1 MGACRTSI
9 KEGRRYYEQERF
21 FNFLSKF
28 YKNMKNADKK
38 AVAKSFGI
46 GYTYLESWLESIS
59 YVRNVCAHY
68 GRLYNAKL
76 SKTPILYKEYT
87 QAGIGNNRMFGVLLC
102 MKQILKKNQIII
114 SVIAIMLIAAGYMN
128 YTSNEKQVLETAVL
142 TDSEKYAGIGDAT
155 LVSANVADNND
166 LVNNNEG
173 QNIAADSV
181 KSEEKKD
188 EIKSNEQNTEN
199 KENDKNTVPN
209 EVNTSTNVT
218 ETSGDQYFAELR
230 LERDKMYSQM
240 LESYQKI
247 LSNSQISE
255 TQKEISEN
263 EIKKINDT
271 RNAIMI
277 AENLIKNKGFEDL
290 IIFIN
295 GDSISIIVKAKELKE
310 EQIAQIQ
317 NIISRELKGEIE
329 NIHISNKE

>member
-1 MGACRTSI
+1 
-9 KEGRRYYEQERF
+9 
-21 FNFLSKF
+21 
-28 YKNMKNADKK
+28 
-38 AVAKSFGI
+38 
-46 GYTYLESWLESIS
+46 
-59 YVRNVCAHY
+59 
-68 GRLYNAKL
+68 
-76 SKTPILYKEYT
+76 
-87 QAGIGNNRMFGVLLC
+87 
-102 MKQILKKNQIII
+102 
-114 SVIAIMLIAAGYMN
+114 MLIAAGYMN
-128 YTSNEKQVLETAVL
+128 YTSNEKQALETAVL

-155 LVSANVADNND
+155 LVSANVTDNND
-166 LVNNNEG
+166 LVNNDETQNTDNE
-173 QNIAADSV
+173 NNDTS
-181 KSEEKKD
+181 KDEDKKD

-199 KENDKNTVPN
+199 KENDKNTVQN
-209 EVNTSTNVT
+209 EINTSTNVT

-277 AENLIKNKGFEDL
+277 AENLIKNKGFQDL

>member
-1 MGACRTSI
+1 
-9 KEGRRYYEQERF
+9 
-21 FNFLSKF
+21 
-28 YKNMKNADKK
+28 
-38 AVAKSFGI
+38 
-46 GYTYLESWLESIS
+46 
-59 YVRNVCAHY
+59 
-68 GRLYNAKL
+68 
-76 SKTPILYKEYT
+76 
-87 QAGIGNNRMFGVLLC
+87 

-128 YTSNEKQVLETAVL
+128 YTSNEKQALETAVL

-155 LVSANVADNND
+155 LVSANVADDND
-166 LVNNNEG
+166 LVNNDET
-173 QNIAADSV
+173 QNIIYDSA
-181 KSEEKKD
+181 KNEEKKD
-188 EIKSNEQNTEN
+188 EIKSNDQNTES
-199 KENDKNTVPN
+199 KENIVQN
-209 EVNTSTNVT
+209 EINTSTTVT

-247 LSNSQISE
+247 LSNNQISE

-277 AENLIKNKGFEDL
+277 AENLIKNKGFQDL

>member
-1 MGACRTSI
+1 
-9 KEGRRYYEQERF
+9 
-21 FNFLSKF
+21 
-28 YKNMKNADKK
+28 
-38 AVAKSFGI
+38 
-46 GYTYLESWLESIS
+46 
-59 YVRNVCAHY
+59 
-68 GRLYNAKL
+68 
-76 SKTPILYKEYT
+76 
-87 QAGIGNNRMFGVLLC
+87 

-128 YTSNEKQVLETAVL
+128 YTSNEKQALETAVL

-155 LVSANVADNND
+155 LVSANVTDNND
-166 LVNNNEG
+166 A
-173 QNIAADSV
+173 QNITDDST
-181 KSEEKKD
+181 KNED
-188 EIKSNEQNTEN
+188 EIKSNEQNTETTGN
-199 KENDKNTVPN
+199 AVPN
-209 EVNTSTNVT
+209 EVNTSTTVT

>member
-1 MGACRTSI
+1 
-9 KEGRRYYEQERF
+9 
-21 FNFLSKF
+21 
-28 YKNMKNADKK
+28 
-38 AVAKSFGI
+38 
-46 GYTYLESWLESIS
+46 
-59 YVRNVCAHY
+59 
-68 GRLYNAKL
+68 
-76 SKTPILYKEYT
+76 
-87 QAGIGNNRMFGVLLC
+87 

-128 YTSNEKQVLETAVL
+128 YTSNEKQALETAVL

-155 LVSANVADNND
+155 LVSANVTDNND
-166 LVNNNEG
+166 A
-173 QNIAADSV
+173 QNITDDST
-181 KSEEKKD
+181 KNED
-188 EIKSNEQNTEN
+188 EIKSNEQNTE
-199 KENDKNTVPN
+199 ENDKNTVQN
-209 EVNTSTNVT
+209 EVNTSTTVT

-277 AENLIKNKGFEDL
+277 AENLIKNKGFQDL

>member
-1 MGACRTSI
+1 
-9 KEGRRYYEQERF
+9 
-21 FNFLSKF
+21 
-28 YKNMKNADKK
+28 
-38 AVAKSFGI
+38 
-46 GYTYLESWLESIS
+46 
-59 YVRNVCAHY
+59 
-68 GRLYNAKL
+68 
-76 SKTPILYKEYT
+76 
-87 QAGIGNNRMFGVLLC
+87 

-128 YTSNEKQVLETAVL
+128 YTSNEKQALETAVL

-166 LVNNNEG
+166 ET
-173 QNIAADSV
+173 QNIIDDSA
-181 KSEEKKD
+181 KNEEKKD
-188 EIKSNEQNTEN
+188 EIKSNDQNTESKDN
-199 KENDKNTVPN
+199 IVQN
-209 EVNTSTNVT
+209 EINTSTTVT

-247 LSNSQISE
+247 LSNNQISE

-277 AENLIKNKGFEDL
+277 AENLIKNKGFQDL

>member
-1 MGACRTSI
+1 
-9 KEGRRYYEQERF
+9 
-21 FNFLSKF
+21 
-28 YKNMKNADKK
+28 
-38 AVAKSFGI
+38 
-46 GYTYLESWLESIS
+46 
-59 YVRNVCAHY
+59 
-68 GRLYNAKL
+68 
-76 SKTPILYKEYT
+76 
-87 QAGIGNNRMFGVLLC
+87 

-128 YTSNEKQVLETAVL
+128 YTSNEKQALEIAVL

-166 LVNNNEG
+166 LVNNDETQNTDNE
-173 QNIAADSV
+173 NNNTSKD
-181 KSEEKKD
+181 EDKKD

-199 KENDKNTVPN
+199 KENDKNTVQN

-277 AENLIKNKGFEDL
+277 AENLIKNKGFQDL

>member
-1 MGACRTSI
+1 
-9 KEGRRYYEQERF
+9 
-21 FNFLSKF
+21 
-28 YKNMKNADKK
+28 
-38 AVAKSFGI
+38 
-46 GYTYLESWLESIS
+46 
-59 YVRNVCAHY
+59 
-68 GRLYNAKL
+68 
-76 SKTPILYKEYT
+76 
-87 QAGIGNNRMFGVLLC
+87 

-128 YTSNEKQVLETAVL
+128 YTSNEKQALETAVL

-166 LVNNNEG
+166 LVNNNEA
-173 QNIAADSV
+173 QNITDEST
-181 KSEEKKD
+181 KNEDKKD
-188 EIKSNEQNTEN
+188 KIKSNEQNTEI
-199 KENDKNTVPN
+199 KENDENVAKN
-209 EVNTSTNVT
+209 EINTSTTVT
-218 ETSGDQYFAELR
+218 ENSGDQYFAELR
-230 LERDKMYSQM
+230 LEQDKMYSQM

-247 LSNSQISE
+247 LSNNQISE

-277 AENLIKNKGFEDL
+277 AENLIKNKGFQDL

>member
-1 MGACRTSI
+1 
-9 KEGRRYYEQERF
+9 
-21 FNFLSKF
+21 
-28 YKNMKNADKK
+28 
-38 AVAKSFGI
+38 
-46 GYTYLESWLESIS
+46 
-59 YVRNVCAHY
+59 
-68 GRLYNAKL
+68 
-76 SKTPILYKEYT
+76 
-87 QAGIGNNRMFGVLLC
+87 

-128 YTSNEKQVLETAVL
+128 YTSNEKQALETAVL

-166 LVNNNEG
+166 LVNNDETQNTDNE
-173 QNIAADSV
+173 NNDTS
-181 KSEEKKD
+181 KNEDKKD
-188 EIKSNEQNTEN
+188 EIKSNEQNTETI
-199 KENDKNTVPN
+199 ENAVQN
-209 EVNTSTNVT
+209 EINTSTTVT
-218 ETSGDQYFAELR
+218 ENSGNQYFAELR

-277 AENLIKNKGFEDL
+277 AENLIKNKGFQDL

>member
-1 MGACRTSI
+1 
-9 KEGRRYYEQERF
+9 
-21 FNFLSKF
+21 
-28 YKNMKNADKK
+28 
-38 AVAKSFGI
+38 
-46 GYTYLESWLESIS
+46 
-59 YVRNVCAHY
+59 
-68 GRLYNAKL
+68 
-76 SKTPILYKEYT
+76 
-87 QAGIGNNRMFGVLLC
+87 

-128 YTSNEKQVLETAVL
+128 YTSNEKQALETAVL

-155 LVSANVADNND
+155 LVSANVADNSD
-166 LVNNNEG
+166 VVNNNEG
-173 QNIAADSV
+173 QNIADDSV
-181 KSEEKKD
+181 KKE
-188 EIKSNEQNTEN
+188 EIKSNEQNTETT
-199 KENDKNTVPN
+199 ENAVQN
-209 EVNTSTNVT
+209 EINTSTTVT

-277 AENLIKNKGFEDL
+277 AENLIKNKGFQDL

-295 GDSISIIVKAKELKE
+295 GDSINIIVKAKELKE

>member
-1 MGACRTSI
+1 
-9 KEGRRYYEQERF
+9 
-21 FNFLSKF
+21 
-28 YKNMKNADKK
+28 
-38 AVAKSFGI
+38 
-46 GYTYLESWLESIS
+46 
-59 YVRNVCAHY
+59 
-68 GRLYNAKL
+68 
-76 SKTPILYKEYT
+76 
-87 QAGIGNNRMFGVLLC
+87 

-128 YTSNEKQVLETAVL
+128 YTSNEKQALETAVL

-155 LVSANVADNND
+155 LVSANVADNSD
-166 LVNNNEG
+166 VVNNNEG
-173 QNIAADSV
+173 QNITDDSV
-181 KSEEKKD
+181 KKE
-188 EIKSNEQNTEN
+188 EIKSNEQNTETT
-199 KENDKNTVPN
+199 ENAVQN
-209 EVNTSTNVT
+209 EINTSTTVT
-218 ETSGDQYFAELR
+218 ENSGNQYFAELR

-277 AENLIKNKGFEDL
+277 AENLIKNKGFQDL

>member
-1 MGACRTSI
+1 
-9 KEGRRYYEQERF
+9 
-21 FNFLSKF
+21 
-28 YKNMKNADKK
+28 
-38 AVAKSFGI
+38 
-46 GYTYLESWLESIS
+46 
-59 YVRNVCAHY
+59 
-68 GRLYNAKL
+68 
-76 SKTPILYKEYT
+76 
-87 QAGIGNNRMFGVLLC
+87 

-128 YTSNEKQVLETAVL
+128 YTSNEKQALETAVL

-155 LVSANVADNND
+155 LVSANVTDNND
-166 LVNNNEG
+166 A
-173 QNIAADSV
+173 QNITDDST
-181 KSEEKKD
+181 KNED

-199 KENDKNTVPN
+199 KENDKNTVQN
-209 EVNTSTNVT
+209 EVNTSTTVT
-218 ETSGDQYFAELR
+218 ET
-230 LERDKMYSQM
+230 RDKMYSQM

-277 AENLIKNKGFEDL
+277 AENLIKNKGFQDL

>member
-1 MGACRTSI
+1 
-9 KEGRRYYEQERF
+9 
-21 FNFLSKF
+21 
-28 YKNMKNADKK
+28 
-38 AVAKSFGI
+38 
-46 GYTYLESWLESIS
+46 
-59 YVRNVCAHY
+59 
-68 GRLYNAKL
+68 
-76 SKTPILYKEYT
+76 
-87 QAGIGNNRMFGVLLC
+87 

-128 YTSNEKQVLETAVL
+128 YTSNEKQALETAAL

-166 LVNNNEG
+166 LVNNNET
-173 QNIAADSV
+173 QNTDNENNNTLKEV
-181 KSEEKKD
+181 DKKD
-188 EIKSNEQNTEN
+188 EIKLNEQNTET

-209 EVNTSTNVT
+209 EVNTSTTVT
-218 ETSGDQYFAELR
+218 ENSGDQYFAELR

-247 LSNSQISE
+247 LSNNKISE

-277 AENLIKNKGFEDL
+277 AENLIKNKGFQDL

>member
-1 MGACRTSI
+1 
-9 KEGRRYYEQERF
+9 
-21 FNFLSKF
+21 
-28 YKNMKNADKK
+28 
-38 AVAKSFGI
+38 
-46 GYTYLESWLESIS
+46 
-59 YVRNVCAHY
+59 
-68 GRLYNAKL
+68 
-76 SKTPILYKEYT
+76 
-87 QAGIGNNRMFGVLLC
+87 

-128 YTSNEKQVLETAVL
+128 YTSNEKQALETAVL

-155 LVSANVADNND
+155 LVSANVADNRD
-166 LVNNNEG
+166 VVNNNEG
-173 QNIAADSV
+173 QNIADDSV
-181 KSEEKKD
+181 KIE
-188 EIKSNEQNTEN
+188 EIKSNEQNTETT
-199 KENDKNTVPN
+199 ENDVQN
-209 EVNTSTNVT
+209 EINTSTTVT

-277 AENLIKNKGFEDL
+277 AENLIKNKGFQDL

-295 GDSISIIVKAKELKE
+295 GDSINIIVKAKELKE
-310 EQIAQIQ
+310 EQIAKIQ

>member
-1 MGACRTSI
+1 
-9 KEGRRYYEQERF
+9 
-21 FNFLSKF
+21 
-28 YKNMKNADKK
+28 
-38 AVAKSFGI
+38 
-46 GYTYLESWLESIS
+46 
-59 YVRNVCAHY
+59 
-68 GRLYNAKL
+68 
-76 SKTPILYKEYT
+76 
-87 QAGIGNNRMFGVLLC
+87 

-128 YTSNEKQVLETAVL
+128 YTSNEKQALETAVL

-166 LVNNNEG
+166 LVNNDETQNTDNE
-173 QNIAADSV
+173 NNDTS
-181 KSEEKKD
+181 KDEDKKD

-199 KENDKNTVPN
+199 KENDKNTVQN

-247 LSNSQISE
+247 LSNNQISE

-277 AENLIKNKGFEDL
+277 AENLIKNKGFQDL

>member
-1 MGACRTSI
+1 
-9 KEGRRYYEQERF
+9 
-21 FNFLSKF
+21 
-28 YKNMKNADKK
+28 
-38 AVAKSFGI
+38 
-46 GYTYLESWLESIS
+46 
-59 YVRNVCAHY
+59 
-68 GRLYNAKL
+68 
-76 SKTPILYKEYT
+76 
-87 QAGIGNNRMFGVLLC
+87 

-128 YTSNEKQVLETAVL
+128 YTSNEKQALETAVL

-166 LVNNNEG
+166 LVNNYETQNTDNE
-173 QNIAADSV
+173 NNDTS
-181 KSEEKKD
+181 KDEDKKD

-199 KENDKNTVPN
+199 KENDKNTVQN

-277 AENLIKNKGFEDL
+277 AENLIKNKGFQDL

-329 NIHISNKE
+329 NIHISNKEWKVLKMSM

>member
-1 MGACRTSI
+1 
-9 KEGRRYYEQERF
+9 
-21 FNFLSKF
+21 
-28 YKNMKNADKK
+28 
-38 AVAKSFGI
+38 
-46 GYTYLESWLESIS
+46 
-59 YVRNVCAHY
+59 
-68 GRLYNAKL
+68 
-76 SKTPILYKEYT
+76 
-87 QAGIGNNRMFGVLLC
+87 

-128 YTSNEKQVLETAVL
+128 YTSNEKQALETAVL

-166 LVNNNEG
+166 LVNNNEA
-173 QNIAADSV
+173 QNITDEST
-181 KSEEKKD
+181 KNEDKKD
-188 EIKSNEQNTEN
+188 KIKSNEQNTEI
-199 KENDKNTVPN
+199 KENDENVAKN
-209 EVNTSTNVT
+209 EINTSTTVT
-218 ETSGDQYFAELR
+218 ENSGDQYFAELR

-247 LSNSQISE
+247 LSNNQISE

-277 AENLIKNKGFEDL
+277 AENLIKNKGFQDL

-310 EQIAQIQ
+310 EQIAQKQ

>member
-1 MGACRTSI
+1 
-9 KEGRRYYEQERF
+9 
-21 FNFLSKF
+21 
-28 YKNMKNADKK
+28 
-38 AVAKSFGI
+38 
-46 GYTYLESWLESIS
+46 
-59 YVRNVCAHY
+59 
-68 GRLYNAKL
+68 
-76 SKTPILYKEYT
+76 
-87 QAGIGNNRMFGVLLC
+87 
-102 MKQILKKNQIII
+102 MKQILKKNQVII

-128 YTSNEKQVLETAVL
+128 YTSNEKQALETAVL

-166 LVNNNEG
+166 LVNNNEA
-173 QNIAADSV
+173 QNITDEST
-181 KSEEKKD
+181 KNGDNKD
-188 EIKSNEQNTEN
+188 EIKSNEQNTEIKGN
-199 KENDKNTVPN
+199 DENVAKN
-209 EVNTSTNVT
+209 EINTSTTVT
-218 ETSGDQYFAELR
+218 ENSGDQYFVELR

-277 AENLIKNKGFEDL
+277 AENLIKNKGFQDL

-295 GDSISIIVKAKELKE
+295 GDSISIIVKAKELQE

>member
-1 MGACRTSI
+1 
-9 KEGRRYYEQERF
+9 
-21 FNFLSKF
+21 
-28 YKNMKNADKK
+28 
-38 AVAKSFGI
+38 
-46 GYTYLESWLESIS
+46 
-59 YVRNVCAHY
+59 
-68 GRLYNAKL
+68 
-76 SKTPILYKEYT
+76 
-87 QAGIGNNRMFGVLLC
+87 

-128 YTSNEKQVLETAVL
+128 YTSNEKQALETAVL

-166 LVNNNEG
+166 LVNNNEA
-173 QNIAADSV
+173 QNITDEST
-181 KSEEKKD
+181 KNEDKKD
-188 EIKSNEQNTEN
+188 KIKSNEQNTEI
-199 KENDKNTVPN
+199 KENDENVAKN
-209 EVNTSTNVT
+209 EINTSTTVT
-218 ETSGDQYFAELR
+218 ENSGDQYFAELR

-247 LSNSQISE
+247 LSNNQISE

-277 AENLIKNKGFEDL
+277 AENLIKNKGFQDL

-317 NIISRELKGEIE
+317 NIISVSYTHLTLPTIA
-329 NIHISNKE
+329 

>member
-1 MGACRTSI
+1 
-9 KEGRRYYEQERF
+9 
-21 FNFLSKF
+21 
-28 YKNMKNADKK
+28 
-38 AVAKSFGI
+38 
-46 GYTYLESWLESIS
+46 
-59 YVRNVCAHY
+59 
-68 GRLYNAKL
+68 
-76 SKTPILYKEYT
+76 
-87 QAGIGNNRMFGVLLC
+87 

-128 YTSNEKQVLETAVL
+128 YTSNEKQALETAVL

-155 LVSANVADNND
+155 LVSANIADNNHS
-166 LVNNNEG
+166 VNNNEG
-173 QNIAADSV
+173 QNITDDSV
-181 KSEEKKD
+181 KKEEKKD
-188 EIKSNEQNTEN
+188 EIKSNEQNTETT
-199 KENDKNTVPN
+199 ENAVQN
-209 EVNTSTNVT
+209 EINTSTTVT

-277 AENLIKNKGFEDL
+277 AENLIKNKGFQDL

>member
-1 MGACRTSI
+1 
-9 KEGRRYYEQERF
+9 
-21 FNFLSKF
+21 
-28 YKNMKNADKK
+28 
-38 AVAKSFGI
+38 
-46 GYTYLESWLESIS
+46 
-59 YVRNVCAHY
+59 
-68 GRLYNAKL
+68 
-76 SKTPILYKEYT
+76 
-87 QAGIGNNRMFGVLLC
+87 

-128 YTSNEKQVLETAVL
+128 YTSNEKQALETAVL

-166 LVNNNEG
+166 LVNNDETQNTDNE
-173 QNIAADSV
+173 NNDTS
-181 KSEEKKD
+181 KDEDKKD

-199 KENDKNTVPN
+199 KENDKNTVQN

-247 LSNSQISE
+247 LNNSQISE

-277 AENLIKNKGFEDL
+277 AENLIKNKGFQDL

>member
-1 MGACRTSI
+1 
-9 KEGRRYYEQERF
+9 
-21 FNFLSKF
+21 
-28 YKNMKNADKK
+28 
-38 AVAKSFGI
+38 
-46 GYTYLESWLESIS
+46 
-59 YVRNVCAHY
+59 
-68 GRLYNAKL
+68 
-76 SKTPILYKEYT
+76 
-87 QAGIGNNRMFGVLLC
+87 

-128 YTSNEKQVLETAVL
+128 YTSNEKQALETAVL

-173 QNIAADSV
+173 QNITDDST
-181 KSEEKKD
+181 KNGD
-188 EIKSNEQNTEN
+188 EIKSNEQNTET
-199 KENDKNTVPN
+199 KENDKNTVQN
-209 EVNTSTNVT
+209 EINTSTTVT
-218 ETSGDQYFAELR
+218 ENSGDQYFAELR

-247 LSNSQISE
+247 LSNNQISE

-277 AENLIKNKGFEDL
+277 AENLIKNKGFQDL

>member
-1 MGACRTSI
+1 
-9 KEGRRYYEQERF
+9 
-21 FNFLSKF
+21 
-28 YKNMKNADKK
+28 
-38 AVAKSFGI
+38 
-46 GYTYLESWLESIS
+46 
-59 YVRNVCAHY
+59 
-68 GRLYNAKL
+68 
-76 SKTPILYKEYT
+76 
-87 QAGIGNNRMFGVLLC
+87 

-128 YTSNEKQVLETAVL
+128 YTSNEKQALETAVL

-166 LVNNNEG
+166 ETQNTDNENNTN
-173 QNIAADSV
+173 
-181 KSEEKKD
+181 EEKKD
-188 EIKSNEQNTEN
+188 EIKSNEQNTEI
-199 KENDKNTVPN
+199 KENSENTVQN
-209 EVNTSTNVT
+209 EINTSTTVT

-277 AENLIKNKGFEDL
+277 AENLIKNKGFQDL

-295 GDSISIIVKAKELKE
+295 GDNISIIVKAKELKE